1 MRNLY
6 DNIIY
11 PDKNIF
17 LDETGYSR
25 SVYFKTDQRL
35 HYDMQAMQSF

>member
-25 SVYFKTDQRL
+25 SVYISKLIRDFNMTDN
-35 HYDMQAMQSF
+35 AKF

>member
-17 LDETGYSR
+17 LGETDYSK
-25 SVYFKTDQRL
+25 SIFLKTDYRL
-35 HYDMQAMQSF
+35 QYKDRQC